1 MKFPL
6 KSNPAVNIEIT
17 PLIDI
22 VFILVIFF
30 VATSKISESQFL
42 NIDLPESDYLES
54 NADNLN
60 NQIIV
65 KSNGE
70 IIIGSKTYQSGEINL
85 EMALLDNLTVENVVI
100 LSIEKKV
107 YHEQTIAIMDLL
119 QKNNFTDIKI
129 KTLSQ

>member
-42 NIDLPESDYLES
+42 NIDLPESNYLES

-65 KSNGE
+65 RSNGE
-70 IIIGSKTYQSGEINL
+70 IIIGSKIFQSGEINL

>member
-42 NIDLPESDYLES
+42 NIDLPESNYLES

-60 NQIIV
+60 NQIII

-70 IIIGSKTYQSGEINL
+70 IIIGSKTYQSGEMNL

>member
-42 NIDLPESDYLES
+42 NIDLPESNYLES
-54 NADNLN
+54 NEDNLN

-70 IIIGSKTYQSGEINL
+70 IIIGSKTYQYDEINL

-119 QKNNFTDIKI
+119 QKNNFIDIKI